1 MTDSRPLPL
10 CVGFY
15 SFFLYFSLSPTL
27 PCGSVS
33 PLVFN
38 CHSGISPLS
47 AWQPTIT
54 HLFYYLVSHPEL
66 VSHALTFLAV
76 TNSSFYLPSSPTAS
90 SPLNFQKSVSV
101 QTHVTLRRDGTG
113 LSVALSPWPCLPS
126 TQAVGLNKGS
136 AVLCIFK
143 SLGNKTGMW

>member
-1 MTDSRPLPL
+1 MTREDAQLAPGEWRLSS
-10 CVGFY
+10 FY
-15 SFFLYFSLSPTL
+15 GRRSYTVPT
-27 PCGSVS
+27 P
-33 PLVFN
+33 
-38 CHSGISPLS
+38 
-47 AWQPTIT
+47 A